1 MRRLDTARLTDTIRG
16 QLEDD
21 GLTWLRLD
29 AGLGIVRRFDS
40 PAPFRR
46 LKARSLGGC
55 LFLAP
60 SVGNLC
66 LLALLRRFGV
76 RCKPAQRSRPRSAVA
91 SASSARPQCGPA
103 SGLVPRMIRR
113 QISAIAG
120 VQHHA
125 ATLTRARS
133 TAQEVL
139 PRRMTS
145 GSIAAPHLSGG
156 GVGKATD
163 SAHVQFEHAVRDV
176 IGMVDPHRALPDKR
190 PAKSHVLAVFDV
202 IDFHANAAS

>member
-1 MRRLDTARLTDTIRG
+1 MRPLDTARLTDTIRG
-16 QLEDD
+16 QLEDY

-66 LLALLRRFGV
+66 LVALLHRFGV
-76 RCKPAQRSRPRSAVA
+76 RCKAAQRSRPRSAVA
-91 SASSARPQCGPA
+91 SASSTRPQCGPA

-113 QISAIAG
+113 EIGAIAG
-120 VQHHA
+120 VQRHA
-125 ATLTRARS
+125 STLTRARS

-139 PRRMTS
+139 PRRMAS
-145 GSIAAPHLSGG
+145 GSITAPPYLAAVSAKQPILRMFSSNTRCATSSGWSIHI
-156 GVGKATD
+156 APCPTN
-163 SAHVQFEHAVRDV
+163 ARRN
-176 IGMVDPHRALPDKR
+176 PTYLP
-190 PAKSHVLAVFDV
+190 S
-202 IDFHANAAS
+202 ST